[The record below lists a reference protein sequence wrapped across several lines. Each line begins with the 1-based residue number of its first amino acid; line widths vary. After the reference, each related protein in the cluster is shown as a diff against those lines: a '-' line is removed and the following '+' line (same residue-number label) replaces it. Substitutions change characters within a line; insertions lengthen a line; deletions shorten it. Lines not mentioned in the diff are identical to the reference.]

1 MGLYMKNMG
10 KKTKFRLFLLGIML
24 MLSSGVL
31 LYSIFTNASK
41 SFKIQK
47 EIEELEISYS
57 KSLEE
62 EENLKEEINKLNDPE
77 YMARYT
83 REKYLYSKDN
93 EIIIKIED

>member
-1 MGLYMKNMG
+1 MGR
-10 KKTKFRLFLLGIML
+10 KTKLRLSLLAIML
-24 MLSSGVL
+24 MLSAGVL

-41 SFKIQK
+41 SFKMQK
-47 EIEELEISYS
+47 EIEELKITYNE
-57 KSLEE
+57 SLEE
-62 EENLKEEINKLNDPE
+62 EENLKEEIEKLKDPE

>member
-1 MGLYMKNMG
+1 MKNMG
-10 KKTKFRLFLLGIML
+10 RKTKLRLSLLAIML
-24 MLSSGVL
+24 MLSAGVL

-41 SFKIQK
+41 SFKMQK
-47 EIEELEISYS
+47 EIEELKITYNE
-57 KSLEE
+57 SLEE
-62 EENLKEEINKLNDPE
+62 EENLKEEIEKLKDPE